1 MYMGL
6 YKQILIMYYGLRCM
20 ILGIGGTAIASYYS
34 SDRPVS
40 SKDKPGSDSTV
51 DAL

>member
-6 YKQILIMYYGLRCM
+6 YKQILIMYYDLRCM
-20 ILGIGGTAIASYYS
+20 ILELEGPSVTAS

-40 SKDKPGSDSTV
+40 SKDKPRSDSTV